1 MGCQPAMRKVKHEP
15 SIDMAKQYYS
25 SGSAFNSP
33 TRHSSHCK
41 DNVEEEQ
48 VIPVK
53 KDAPTCLDRR
63 VSLGTITEIS
73 GSMGSMIEPAKN
85 FSRTNWYF
93 LLVWLWNL
101 CLMLQIGND
110 RIFCSKSQNAE
121 FYFCSSLHK
130 NLPVK
135 REWLCRGWFETK
147 MKRKANFQ

>member
-41 DNVEEEQ
+41 DNEEEEQ

-93 LLVWLWNL
+93 LLDWLWNV
-101 CLMLQIGND
+101 CLILQILIWGLKTIMAAPFSNTQV
-110 RIFCSKSQNAE
+110 RVPHGFR
-121 FYFCSSLHK
+121 
-130 NLPVK
+130 NLLWVIS
-135 REWLCRGWFETK
+135 REVRMF
-147 MKRKANFQ
+147 N